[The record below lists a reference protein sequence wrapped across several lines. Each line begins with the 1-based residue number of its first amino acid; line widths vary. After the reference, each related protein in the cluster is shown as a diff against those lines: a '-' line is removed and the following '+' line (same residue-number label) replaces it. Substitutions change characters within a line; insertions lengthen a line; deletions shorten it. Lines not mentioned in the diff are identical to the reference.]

1 MEVAKLGRAET
12 VGVGG
17 REDDEDEELCDDLDG
32 LDEDE
37 EDCHVELPVS
47 EGIQPSVAAEFGSA

>member
-17 REDDEDEELCDDLDG
+17 REDDDDDELCDDLDVF
-32 LDEDE
+32 DEDE
-37 EDCHVELPVS
+37 EECHVELLVP
-47 EGIQPSVAAEFGSA
+47 EGIQPSVPAES